1 MSSSPPLY
9 FLVFYGS
16 YREARAGIRL
26 ADYIVQSLSA
36 QGHVVELIDAKA
48 VDLPMLDRRYF
59 EYEPGT
65 APRAMAEPSTR
76 SPRPTAMCSWRAN
89 IIRGMQPGL
98 KNLVDHF
105 FKEFVR
111 RPAGIVSY
119 SAGRLAGARSNSAW
133 HATLTE
139 LGMAVIPNTITVG
152 TISTALDESAQP
164 IGEGGAALDRSF
176 LGFAEELV
184 WWAEAVKAKRNGDGR
199 H

>member
-26 ADYIVQSLSA
+26 ADYVVQALSA

-48 VDLPMLDRRYF
+48 VDLPMLDKRYF

-65 APRAMAEPSTR
+65 APKAMAGLSDKIASADGYVFVAGEYN
-76 SPRPTAMCSWRAN
+76 W
-89 IIRGMQPGL
+89 GMQPGL

-152 TISTALDESAQP
+152 TISTALDENAQP

-176 LGFAEELV
+176 PGFAEELV
-184 WWAEAVKAKRNGDGR
+184 WWAEAVKAKRAG
-199 H
+199 

>member
-1 MSSSPPLY
+1 MSTSTLS

-26 ADYIVQSLSA
+26 ADYIVRGLSA
-36 QGHVVELIDAKA
+36 MGHVVELVDAKA
-48 VDLPMLDRRYF
+48 VGLPMLDKRHF

-65 APRAMAEPSTR
+65 APPAMAALADKISAADGYVFVAGEYN
-76 SPRPTAMCSWRAN
+76 W
-89 IIRGMQPGL
+89 GMQPGL
-98 KNLVDHF
+98 KNLVDHY

-139 LGMAVIPNTITVG
+139 LGMVVIPNTITVG
-152 TISTALDESAQP
+152 NISSTLDEDAQP
-164 IGEGGAALDRSF
+164 IGEGGAALDRSCP
-176 LGFAEELV
+176 GFAEELV
-184 WWAEAVKAKRNGDGR
+184 WWAEAVKAKRAG
-199 H
+199 

>member
-1 MSSSPPLY
+1 
-9 FLVFYGS
+9 LV
-16 YREARAGIRL
+16 
-26 ADYIVQSLSA
+26 
-36 QGHVVELIDAKA
+36 DAKA
-48 VDLPMLDRRYF
+48 VALPMLDKRYF

-65 APRAMAEPSTR
+65 APRAMAELSHKI
-76 SPRPTAMCSWRAN
+76 AAADGYVFVAGEYNW
-89 IIRGMQPGL
+89 GMQPGL

-152 TISTALDESAQP
+152 TISTALDENAQP

-176 LGFAEELV
+176 PGFAEELV
-184 WWAEAVKAKRNGDGR
+184 WWAEAVKAKRAG
-199 H
+199 

>member
-1 MSSSPPLY
+1 MSSSSPLS

-26 ADYIVQSLSA
+26 ADYIVRALSA

-48 VDLPMLDRRYF
+48 IGLPMLDKRYF

-65 APRAMAEPSTR
+65 APQAMAALSDKIAATDGYVFVAGEYN
-76 SPRPTAMCSWRAN
+76 W
-89 IIRGMQPGL
+89 GMQPGL

-152 TISTALDESAQP
+152 NISSALDESAQP
-164 IGEGGAALDRSF
+164 IGEGGAALDRGF
-176 LGFAEELV
+176 PGFAEELV
-184 WWAEAVKAKRNGDGR
+184 WWADAVKAKRAG
-199 H
+199 